1 MKILVSGGTGLLGQG
16 LLRVLRE
23 SGEHEVRCLV
33 RTTSSVERLQGLE
46 LAYGDALDVGSIEK
60 ALRGT
65 DAFVHIAGIEFTP
78 WVLEAM
84 HRAGVERLV
93 VVGSTSAYS
102 RFVFRSGP
110 RSANETL
117 LSGSGL
123 SWTIVRPS
131 MIYGSELDHNMHKLL
146 RFLDRS
152 PVFPMFGSGEN
163 LWQPVYYEDVV
174 QGVVAAL
181 ERRGTVGQIY
191 DLPGAQ
197 ALSYI
202 EMVRVAAGAL
212 GRKARIVRVPTRPVR
227 RVLEVAEVL
236 RIPFPIKAE
245 QVLRLNEDKAYPYE
259 KAKKELDYAPRS
271 FEEGIAL
278 EVKRL
283 REIGMVR

>member
-1 MKILVSGGTGLLGQG
+1 MVSGGTGLLGQG

-46 LAYGDALDVGSIEK
+46 LAYGDALDAGSIEK

-65 DAFVHIAGIEFTP
+65 DAFVHIAGIQFTP

-93 VVGSTSAYS
+93 VAGSTSAHS
-102 RFVFRSGP
+102 RFVFRSAP

-117 LSGSGL
+117 LAGSGL
-123 SWTIVRPS
+123 SWTVVRPS

-152 PVFPMFGSGEN
+152 SVFPLFGSGEN
-163 LWQPVYYEDVV
+163 LWQPVYYEDVAR
-174 QGVVAAL
+174 GMYEAL
-181 ERRGTVGQIY
+181 VRKEAVGSTY
-191 DLPGAQ
+191 DLPGARP
-197 ALSYI
+197 LRYVDL
-202 EMVRVAAGAL
+202 VRVAAGAL
-212 GRKARIVRVPTRPVR
+212 GKKVRILRIPAEPVR
-227 RVLEVAEVL
+227 RGLLIAEKFGVRL
-236 RIPFPIKAE
+236 PVKSE
-245 QVLRLNEDKAYPYE
+245 QVLRLREDKVYSYE
-259 KAKKELDYAPRS
+259 KAREELGYAPRA

-278 EVKRL
+278 EASRL

>member
-110 RSANETL
+110 RSANEPL
-117 LSGSGL
+117 LAGSGL
-123 SWTIVRPS
+123 SWTVVRPS

-152 PVFPMFGSGEN
+152 SVFPLFGTGEN
-163 LWQPVYYEDVV
+163 LWQPVYYEDLAC
-174 QGVVAAL
+174 GLYAAVMKP
-181 ERRGTVGQIY
+181 EKSEGQTY
-191 DLPGAQ
+191 DLPG
-197 ALSYI
+197 LRPLTYLDL
-202 EMVRVAAGAL
+202 VHTAAGAL
-212 GRKARIVRVPTRPVR
+212 GKKTRIVRLPAESVR
-227 RVLEVAEVL
+227 RVL
-236 RIPFPIKAE
+236 
-245 QVLRLNEDKAYPYE
+245 Q
-259 KAKKELDYAPRS
+259 
-271 FEEGIAL
+271 
-278 EVKRL
+278 
-283 REIGMVR
+283 

>member
-1 MKILVSGGTGLLGQG
+1 MKILVSGGTGLLGQAF
-16 LLRVLRE
+16 LRALRE

-33 RTTSSVERLQGLE
+33 RATSPIERLEGFE
-46 LAYGDALDVGSIEK
+46 LAYGDAQDAGSLK
-60 ALRGT
+60 RALRGT
-65 DAFVHIAGIEFTP
+65 NAFVHVAGIQYTP
-78 WVLEAM
+78 QVLEAM
-84 HRAGVERLV
+84 RRTGVKRLLLV
-93 VVGSTSAYS
+93 SSASAHS
-102 RFVFRSGP
+102 RFTFRSAP
-110 RSANETL
+110 RLKMEAL

-181 ERRGTVGQIY
+181 EQRGTVGQIY

-212 GRKARIVRVPTRPVR
+212 GRKARIVRVPTGPVR

>member
-1 MKILVSGGTGLLGQG
+1 MKILVSGGTGLLGQAF
-16 LLRVLRE
+16 LRALRE

-33 RTTSSVERLQGLE
+33 RATSPIERLEGFE
-46 LAYGDALDVGSIEK
+46 LAYGDAQDAGSLK
-60 ALRGT
+60 RALRGI
-65 DAFVHIAGIEFTP
+65 DAFVHVAGIQYTP
-78 WVLEAM
+78 QVLEAM
-84 HRAGVERLV
+84 RRTGVKRLLLV
-93 VVGSTSAYS
+93 SSTSAHS
-102 RFVFRSGP
+102 RFTFRSAP
-110 RSANETL
+110 RLKMEAL

-202 EMVRVAAGAL
+202 EMVRVAAGSL
-212 GRKARIVRVPTRPVR
+212 GRKARIVRVPTGPVR

-283 REIGMVR
+283 REIGIVR